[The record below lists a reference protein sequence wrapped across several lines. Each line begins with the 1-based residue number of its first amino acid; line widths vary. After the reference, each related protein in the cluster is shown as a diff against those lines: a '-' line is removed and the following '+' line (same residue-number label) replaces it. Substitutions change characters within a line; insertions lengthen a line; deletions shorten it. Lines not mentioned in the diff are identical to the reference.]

1 MELTYQQVYPT
12 NPLQARKRITHF
24 YQQTQNSCK
33 TAQRCHTSPQRVRK
47 GGKRDQQYG
56 KQRLHNLPK
65 TQKRQPRKTDP
76 DLEQRVARDGVF
88 EFGSELAAAVRGA
101 DRDDYPARL
110 GWGEAWGGSSP
121 AKSARLEAEFLRP
134 LGAHLGRIPYNF
146 QRTLNQH
153 YNYGRTY
160 ATGDEGGVVT
170 GTYPRGGKPS
180 LPFPYQSECWT
191 GLEYAFARLL
201 LDYGFKREALQVVQA
216 IRARHDGAKRNP
228 FNEPECGSYYA
239 RSMSAWSLVED
250 R

>member
-1 MELTYQQVYPT
+1 MPVVLLDNIVLEWSRQGLPAVNDVLAHYSKLAPKMTTP
-12 NPLQARKRITHF
+12 
-24 YQQTQNSCK
+24 
-33 TAQRCHTSPQRVRK
+33 RK
-47 GGKRDQQYG
+47 G
-56 KQRLHNLPK
+56 
-65 TQKRQPRKTDP
+65 
-76 DLEQRVARDGVF
+76 
-88 EFGSELAAAVRGA
+88 
-101 DRDDYPARL
+101 DYPHYRDSQL
-110 GWGEAWGGSSP
+110 GEACCIDPLVRQYKANRAGLGN
-121 AKSARLEAEFLRP
+121 LLRREHIRTA
-134 LGAHLGRIPYNF
+134 LRAVLRYNF